1 MVTDQIIFMSTGI
14 LLVFIG
20 IASISF
26 SKNLIKTVMSFQV
39 VLLGANLAL
48 FSSGLAPAP
57 ANLAPNI
64 TISCPVSPPFPTLL
78 WGANCYLLTID
89 SFVFLSILVGAAV
102 EAVGL
107 AIVVNVYRKYG
118 TLNPS
123 EIRKLR
129 H

>member
-1 MVTDQIIFMSTGI
+1 MLADQTVFMFTGMV
-14 LLVFIG
+14 LVFLG

-48 FSSGLAPAP
+48 FASGLV
-57 ANLAPNI
+57 L
-64 TISCPVSPPFPTLL
+64 SPVSP
-78 WGANCYLLTID
+78 GADALTIG